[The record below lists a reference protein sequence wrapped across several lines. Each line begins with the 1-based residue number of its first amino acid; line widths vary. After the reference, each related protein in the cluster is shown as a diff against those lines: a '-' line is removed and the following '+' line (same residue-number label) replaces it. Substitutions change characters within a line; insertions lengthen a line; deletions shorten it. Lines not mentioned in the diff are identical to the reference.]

1 MNFSYLDF
9 AIVIFYIILA
19 FALGAFGKKYVKG
32 IDDYLVAGRSMGF
45 NLGLIS
51 LMSSEIGIIT
61 FVYYAQMGY
70 EAGFASLIAAIPPV
84 IAYFFL
90 GKTGWVI
97 KPLLEM
103 KIKTLPE
110 FFSLKF
116 DNGVRFYVG
125 LFMAI
130 GGILNFGVFPGV
142 EARFI
147 NIVTGIPQQ
156 YILFTMVVLLSIVL
170 LYTLIGGMVSI
181 IITSYIQYA
190 LLSLGMIFITIFGIL
205 HVDWNSIV
213 HYVSNNMGE
222 KGINPFAP
230 SAFGSTFGIPYIIWQ
245 SLEWTALLIGWQAYS
260 IRLFSSKDTKTGMK
274 IYAWSGLMN
283 LARGVMPIFWGII
296 AFAFLGMHGIKVSS
310 IDSLGY
316 FILQIVPKG
325 LLGVIFAALIAA
337 SMATYSNY
345 LISWSSVVSQDII
358 GTVVKR
364 ITGKESSSK
373 NQLMISRITTA
384 CVMIFIIWFSLFYKM
399 GGYIYFYLQMTGML
413 FIPGV
418 MMCVVLGI
426 YWKKSRTLGAY
437 LAITF
442 GAIPP
447 IVYLFLPPDVQN
459 SMAAELGWSGFVVAL
474 AGMLLGS
481 LIQNKI
487 SPKLIKESL

>member
-1 MNFSYLDF
+1 MNLSYLDI
-9 AIVIFYIILA
+9 AIVVSYIVLA
-19 FALGAFGKKYVKG
+19 FVLGALGKKYVKG
-32 IDDYLVAGRSMGF
+32 IDDFLVAGRSMGF
-45 NLGLIS
+45 NLGLIA
-51 LMSSEIGIIT
+51 MITSEIGIIT
-61 FVYYAQMGY
+61 FVYYAQMGF

-84 IAYFFL
+84 AAYFFL

-97 KPLLEM
+97 KPLLDM

-116 DNGVRFYVG
+116 NNGVRFYVG
-125 LFMAI
+125 VFMAI

-156 YILFTMVVLLSIVL
+156 YILMTMLVLLTIVL

-190 LLSLGMIFITIFGIL
+190 LLSIGMIFITIFGL
-205 HVDWNSIV
+205 LKVDWNTII
-213 HYVSNNMGE
+213 HYVSLNMGE
-222 KGINPFAP
+222 KGINPFSPNALH
-230 SAFGSTFGIPYIIWQ
+230 STFGIPYIIWQ
-245 SLEWTALLIGWQAYS
+245 SLEWIAILIGFQAYS
-260 IRLFSSKDTKTGMK
+260 IRLFSSKDTGTGMK

-283 LARGVMPIFWGII
+283 LARGVLPIFWGII
-296 AFAFLGMHGIKVSS
+296 AFAYLGIHGIKVNS

-316 FILQIVPKG
+316 FIVSVVPKG
-325 LLGVIFAALIAA
+325 LLGLIFASLIAA
-337 SMATYSNY
+337 SMATYSSY
-345 LISWSSVVSQDII
+345 LLSWSSVVSQDII
-358 GTVVKR
+358 GTAIKG
-364 ITGKESSSK
+364 ITGKETSSRK
-373 NQLMISRITTA
+373 QLIISRMTTA
-384 CVMIFIIWFSLFYKM
+384 GVMIFIIWFSLFYQM

-418 MMCVVLGI
+418 LMCVVLGI
-426 YWKKSRTLGAY
+426 YWKRSNTLGAY

-447 IVYLFLPPDVQN
+447 IVYLFLPENMQN

-474 AGMLLGS
+474 IGMVVGS
-481 LIQNKI
+481 LIQNLI
-487 SPKLIKESL
+487 TPKVIEEKV